1 MGQISSKEDD
11 FEKQDI
17 YASYPG
23 LEQQLDMV
31 FACHDIGNQG
41 KLPYKTVEMILRHF
55 LMQCGFME
63 YVCRFVDENGQL
75 DLKHVESYMTSK
87 NWLSKLKCCRDKTL
101 TVDEMK
107 TLVLMFLKKIS
118 DTHVDDQAKWMDKM
132 RSSQEEQGKALEEA
146 MNEYEKNI
154 LFNHALKEQQLLHNN
169 KKLSEWNET
178 IENAYE
184 AQQEVLRQFE
194 AKKREDKKK
203 MALEK
208 NNELIIAKDY
218 IDKIK
223 EAATDSRYAN
233 SKCFVYPASSAP
245 CGACTSAGAI
255 APYRRF
261 KEPRRKKQ
269 YSLCL

>member
-1 MGQISSKEDD
+1 MEWVNVCVYLRAHAQSS
-11 FEKQDI
+11 
-17 YASYPG
+17 SY
-23 LEQQLDMV
+23 LFSMCCQ
-31 FACHDIGNQG
+31 F
-41 KLPYKTVEMILRHF
+41 YTVPFF
-55 LMQCGFME
+55 LHS
-63 YVCRFVDENGQL
+63 GQL
-75 DLKHVESYMTSK
+75 DLKHVESYMTNK
-87 NWLSKLKCCRDKTL
+87 KWLSKLKCCGDNPL

-107 TLVLMFLKKIS
+107 ALVLMFLKKIS
-118 DTHVDDQAKWMDKM
+118 DTYVDDQAKWMDKM

-154 LFNHALKEQQLLHNN
+154 LFTHALKEQQLLHNN
-169 KKLSEWNET
+169 KKLTEWNET

-194 AKKREDKKK
+194 AKKREDQKK